1 LKKALTIGLVA
12 AALAATLT
20 FVAASSKTGVQST
33 ALSDAPTPAQTAP
46 QTAPHA
52 VMAQNT
58 VLNYDRGPRIIIVPQ
73 AGDRD
78 ERVNSRASVNSR
90 RYEEDDDDLAPRR
103 DIAPSVRTTPRWAPR
118 AEPPRSE
125 RPYVAPP
132 PPRRVEA
139 PTRPRTETRTV
150 RHIDMSKP
158 KAEPKAEA
166 PIPQPPSP
174 RRAVLSA
181 PPPPAEGPTPVRPTP
196 RFDSSLGS
204 KAQSL
209 GAKAQSF
216 GAQAEAPANPVEPA
230 ADLTNDSP
238 PPADI
243 TADQPPPGYTP
254 PAAMRG
260 QKSADKY

>member
-20 FVAASSKTGVQST
+20 FVAASSKTGAQST
-33 ALSDAPTPAQTAP
+33 ALPDAPKAAQTAP
-46 QTAPHA
+46 QKAPYA

-58 VLNYDRGPRIIIVPQ
+58 VSVLNYDRGPRIIIVPQ

-78 ERVNSRASVNSR
+78 ERANSRASTNSG
-90 RYEEDDDDLAPRR
+90 RYNVDDEEIAPRR
-103 DIAPSVRTTPRWAPR
+103 QITAPPPRTTPRWMPR
-118 AEPPRSE
+118 AEPQHIE
-125 RPYVAPP
+125 KPYVATPS
-132 PPRRVEA
+132 RRVETPA
-139 PTRPRTETRTV
+139 RPRMETRTV

-158 KAEPKAEA
+158 KAEPKIEA
-166 PIPQPPSP
+166 PPIPQPPSP

-181 PPPPAEGPTPVRPTP
+181 PPPPAEGPTPIRPTP
-196 RFDSSLGS
+196 RFDSGLGS
-204 KAQSL
+204 K
-209 GAKAQSF
+209 
-216 GAQAEAPANPVEPA
+216 AEAPANPVEPA

-260 QKSADKY
+260 EKPGDKY